1 MVGHAVEKDTE
12 TDTMAITFF
21 HTLAGGMMLVLSTGK
36 TDQLAWRFV
45 RTIAVL
51 VFAMGCGCGAWSILR
66 PEVCARTGGDWVIGL
81 GLTSA
86 LGAGMAVFL
95 APLADR
101 IPLAFRSICGISGA
115 AAVMAAAIAA
125 SANVTHEP
133 PHRFATT
140 VIIAGQA
147 FGAFLI
153 GSITIAWLLG
163 HAYLTATKMTI
174 ALLRH
179 FSRLLSLAVA
189 LRILYLLVSLA
200 VAWWVSPD
208 RQVALPGAE
217 TPLISQFGQAWL
229 ILILRIGVGLLAVGL
244 FAYMVADCVRRR
256 STQSATGILY
266 FGSVFSYVGEL
277 ANLQL
282 IQQYGWAL

>member
-1 MVGHAVEKDTE
+1 
-12 TDTMAITFF
+12 MAITFL

-36 TDQLAWRFV
+36 TDQIAWRFV
-45 RTIAVL
+45 RTVAAL
-51 VFAMGCGCGAWSILR
+51 VFALGCGCCAWSILQ
-66 PEVCARTGGDWVIGL
+66 PEVRAITGGYWVIGL
-81 GLTSA
+81 GLASA
-86 LGAGMAVFL
+86 LGAGITVFL
-95 APLADR
+95 APLAHR
-101 IPLAFRSICGISGA
+101 IPVAFRSICAISGA
-115 AAVMAAAIAA
+115 AAVMAAAVAA
-125 SANVTHEP
+125 SANVTQEP

-174 ALLRH
+174 APLRH
-179 FSRLLSLAVA
+179 FTRLLSVAVA
-189 LRILYLLVSLA
+189 LRVAFLLVSLA
-200 VAWWVSPD
+200 LAWWISAD
-208 RQVALPGAE
+208 RQVALSGPQ

-229 ILILRIGVGLLAVGL
+229 ILILRIAVGLLAVGL
-244 FAYMVADCVRRR
+244 FAFMVADCVRRR

-266 FGSVFSYVGEL
+266 FSSVFSYVGEL

-282 IQQYGWAL
+282 IAQYGWAL